1 MRLGILSFL
10 CLLLCSRGL
19 SHAEELRVAVEVRAE
34 ALGESDRTRYE
45 TLQRQLSD
53 LFNRTHWTDL
63 IYQDEERIEA
73 TFTLILLERKGEG
86 DYTAEVVSS
95 PPVALSTTPTIRRRP
110 S

>member
-63 IYQDEERIEA
+63 AYQD
-73 TFTLILLERKGEG
+73 
-86 DYTAEVVSS
+86 
-95 PPVALSTTPTIRRRP
+95 
-110 S
+110 